1 VGRAGAVAA
10 GFGFAAAGGV
20 GVCAWAQA
28 PAATN
33 INVAVSIDLM
43 TNLGVIDVPAIKHI
57 CLVGNNRSGVQ
68 ASTLP
73 DDQETTAPC

>member
-1 VGRAGAVAA
+1 M
-10 GFGFAAAGGV
+10 
-20 GVCAWAQA
+20 
-28 PAATN
+28 N

>member
-1 VGRAGAVAA
+1 VRDGRTVAA
-10 GFGFAAAGGV
+10 GFGLTPAADGV

-43 TNLGVIDVPAIKHI
+43 TNLGVIDLLAIKHI
-57 CLVGNNRSGVQ
+57 CLVGNNSSGVRNIGP
-68 ASTLP
+68 SS
-73 DDQETTAPC
+73 